1 MDLHSKK
8 TEANIHPIFFTKEP
22 DEICSKIL
30 VKKGRKAGFS
40 CAQKAR
46 KSQCSKG
53 KVKDKQKERGRRKEA
68 QKRKENPWLVYT
80 V

>member
-53 KVKDKQKERGRRKEA
+53 KVKDKHKERGRRKEA